1 MINIPPIIDN
11 KKPPIT
17 PEYVLFGL
25 TFVNFGPLNN
35 LPKKYPPKSVRT
47 EMEIA
52 KRKKVKICEKALAT
66 RPCPRFPKAAS
77 TATLHPRSMLHGR
90 QLSTGISISEYHT

>member
-47 EMEIA
+47 EIEIA
-52 KRKKVKICEKALAT
+52 KKKK
-66 RPCPRFPKAAS
+66 
-77 TATLHPRSMLHGR
+77 G
-90 QLSTGISISEYHT
+90 